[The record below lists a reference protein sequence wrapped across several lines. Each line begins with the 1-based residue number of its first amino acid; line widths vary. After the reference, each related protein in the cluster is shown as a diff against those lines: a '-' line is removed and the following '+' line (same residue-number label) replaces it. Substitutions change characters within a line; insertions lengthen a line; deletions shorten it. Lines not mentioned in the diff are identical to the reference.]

1 MMEPSAKQERI
12 AREVVGAAFAVHAAL
27 GPGLL
32 ESVYEECLGADLVH
46 RGFNIRRQAPVSIFY
61 RNLRLDAGF
70 RIDLLVENE
79 VIVEVKAVE
88 RLIALHEAQIL
99 TYLKLSGQTL
109 GLLINF
115 NVPLIKSGIRRFV
128 RSV

>member
-12 AREVVGAAFAVHAAL
+12 AREVVDAAFAVHTAL

-46 RGFNIRRQAPVSIFY
+46 RGLNFRRQAPVSIFY